1 MADKLPPETSADSR
15 PPLTLRIGRIVAQ
28 FDRFGVDGL
37 VNACGFLIFAAA
49 EGLRSMHHGK
59 VQVSLLIAMAVLVA
73 TVIAVMLGLP
83 NLFMGAR
90 LGGVSAC

>member
-1 MADKLPPETSADSR
+1 MADNFPPEPSTDAR
-15 PPLTLRIGRIVAQ
+15 PPLIRRIGRIVAQ
-28 FDRFGVDGL
+28 VDRFVVDGL

-59 VQVSLLIAMAVLVA
+59 VQVTLLVAMAVLVA

-83 NLFMGAR
+83 NLFRGAT
-90 LGGVSAC
+90 LGGVIAC